1 MNLHEF
7 LQLLRRRWRWT
18 VATALAG
25 VLATLGISLATPAA
39 YTAGSSI
46 FFSLGFG
53 NSANDLAQ
61 GSVFAQSQVASY
73 AMLATTPAVLDPV
86 VDELDLDISARALAA
101 QVSTEVV
108 SGTVVLRVYVTDA
121 SPEVAAEL
129 TNAVTEQLIETVTDL
144 APEGADGEA
153 TVEGTTVTPAV
164 PPSAPSSPQTMLN
177 VAVGLLAGLVLGIG
191 LAVVRDL
198 TDTRVRTAEDLA
210 RVTDLPLLAG
220 LDVPPGPDARRDLV
234 VATAPRSPA
243 AEALRSLRTAVQFTA
258 RPGEP
263 LTLLVTSSHAAE
275 GKSTLAA
282 NLAETLAET
291 GLRVALVDADL
302 RRPSIADV
310 FGLEGA
316 AGLTTVLIGQAEVDD
331 VLQDWGTSGLHVL
344 ASGPLPPNP
353 SELLSSP
360 AMADVLARLAGTH
373 DVVLV
378 DGAPLLPVTDSAVLA
393 RLVAGT
399 MVVADASRIRR
410 PALAKALGLLQRIE
424 ARVVGVVL
432 THVSRRDA
440 DAYGYGYDQVQPPA
454 PAEAADAPAEPAAA
468 AAGTPGPRE
477 PEPRSPEK
485 RAAEPSGRR

>member
-1 MNLHEF
+1 MDLHEF
-7 LQLLRRRWRWT
+7 LQLLRRRWRW
-18 VATALAG
+18 VVSTALAG
-25 VLATLGISLATPAA
+25 VLAALGVSLATPAS
-39 YTAGSSI
+39 YTAGSSV

-53 NSANDLAQ
+53 SSANELFQ
-61 GSVFAQSQVASY
+61 GSAFAQSQVASY

-86 VDELDLDISARALAA
+86 VDELELDVSARALASR
-101 QVSTEVV
+101 VSTEVV

-129 TNAVTEQLIETVTDL
+129 TNAVTEQLIETVADL
-144 APEGADGEA
+144 APEAADGQA

-164 PPSAPSSPQTMLN
+164 PPSAPSSPKTMLN
-177 VAVGLLAGLVLGIG
+177 VAVGLLAGLVLGVG

-198 TDTRVRTAEDLA
+198 TDTRVRSAEDLA

-220 LDVPPGPDARRDLV
+220 VDVPPGKDAGRDLV

-263 LTLLVTSSHAAE
+263 FTLLVTSSYAAE
-275 GKSTLAA
+275 GKSTVAA

-302 RRPSIADV
+302 RRPSVAEV

-344 ASGPLPPNP
+344 TAGSLPPNP

-360 AMADVLARLAGTH
+360 AMAEVLARLAETH

-393 RLVAGT
+393 RLVSGT
-399 MVVADASRIRR
+399 MVIADASRIRR
-410 PALAKALGLLQRIE
+410 PALTRSLGLLRQIE
-424 ARVVGVVL
+424 ARVVGIVL
-432 THVSRRDA
+432 THVSRREV
-440 DAYGYGYDQVQPPA
+440 DAYGYGYEQLAESTPAEVAAEPA
-454 PAEAADAPAEPAAA
+454 PAAAE
-468 AAGTPGPRE
+468 TPVPRE
-477 PEPRSPEK
+477 PKPGSAQK